1 MAPTPL
7 SGIEPRRASALRR
20 LAPYLLLGPVSGPLT
35 AGVVNNLRG
44 GRLVLAS
51 MYGFL
56 LASWLVIES
65 LELSQFGPLLH
76 RL

>member
-1 MAPTPL
+1 MTPAPALARVRPDH
-7 SGIEPRRASALRR
+7 GRLRR
-20 LAPYLLLGPVSGPLT
+20 LAPYFLLGPVSGPLT

-65 LELSQFGPLLH
+65 LGLTHFGPLLH